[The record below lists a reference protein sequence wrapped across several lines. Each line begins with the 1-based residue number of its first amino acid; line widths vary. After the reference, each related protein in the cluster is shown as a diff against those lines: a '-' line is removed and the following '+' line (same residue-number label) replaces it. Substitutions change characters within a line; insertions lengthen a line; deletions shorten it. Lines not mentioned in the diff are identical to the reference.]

1 MLEAIALVGVFA
13 RHWTC
18 TALLHHPAGGRTNT
32 ELVKVRALCE
42 AESIEFFPHFAL
54 FGPGQLATLHLNA
67 ATRSTPI
74 FERLYCDFE
83 EDLLEERQCR

>member
-1 MLEAIALVGVFA
+1 MKPLHWSASLQGIGPA
-13 RHWTC
+13 RRCCIT
-18 TALLHHPAGGRTNT
+18 LRGGRTNT

-42 AESIEFFPHFAL
+42 AEGIEFFPHFAL